1 MKMTLDRFFRKK
13 SKSLQELD
21 SLNTCIFVKAFNL
34 VRILKKVICLF
45 MFPLLDR
52 ANVKYIN
59 KFIYIKVKKCKIVI
73 VIVSIAKMPD
83 HN

>member
-1 MKMTLDRFFRKK
+1 
-13 SKSLQELD
+13 
-21 SLNTCIFVKAFNL
+21 
-34 VRILKKVICLF
+34 